1 MKIIGYILNISSTHL
16 QSLNQLLSLIL
27 LQLSWSGDGKKL
39 LSASADKTA
48 KIWDITAE
56 KASTLDLTLLH
67 SFLLSIEQQ
76 CCLSLLFVTCHNTVE
91 VCKLLQIEKNHS
103 RQPSIPHIMWKKRIG
118 EVLSI
123 SNCGMPIATSDVFQS
138 VQGVLFNVRHK
149 LNRFIYEKK
158 LQTNLSAS

>member
-1 MKIIGYILNISSTHL
+1 MIYTVLNISSTHL
-16 QSLNQLLSLIL
+16 PSLNQLFSLIL

-56 KASTLDLTLLH
+56 KASTLDLTLLN

-91 VCKLLQIEKNHS
+91 VCKLLQIEKTTAGS
-103 RQPSIPHIMWKKRIG
+103 LAYPTLCGKKEQERFYQ
-118 EVLSI
+118 S
-123 SNCGMPIATSDVFQS
+123 PIVAC
-138 VQGVLFNVRHK
+138 
-149 LNRFIYEKK
+149 K
-158 LQTNLSAS
+158 LQHQMFFRVCKVFCLM